1 MSIVEEFQTAART
14 VVEAVGP
21 ATVRIGRDGGRGV
34 GVVIAEGVVVTN
46 AHNLR
51 GHQVT
56 VNFAEGR
63 VATGEVRGV
72 DGEGDVAVIA
82 VDTGGVTPIA
92 WSDGELPIGTPVWAV
107 ARSAFG
113 GVRVTRGEVSSV
125 GRSFSGPGGRIIPG
139 SLEHTAPLARGS
151 SGGPLVAADGRLVGL
166 NTHRLGDGFYL
177 ALPTDSELQTRI
189 AALGEG
195 RSPTRRRLGIALA
208 PGQAARRLRAAVGL
222 EPRDG
227 LLVQG
232 VEDGGPA
239 DRAGIRRGDLIVA
252 AGGQNLVHPEDLYVV
267 LAGEGPLSVVVV
279 RGVEELTVEV
289 TFDAAEAPADE

>member
-14 VVEAVGP
+14 VVEAAGP

-34 GVVIAEGVVVTN
+34 GVVIAEGIVVTN

-56 VNFAEGR
+56 VTFAEGR

-72 DGEGDVAVIA
+72 DGEGDVGVIA
-82 VDTGGVTPIA
+82 VDTAGVTPIA
-92 WSDGELPIGTPVWAV
+92 WGDAELPIGTPVWAV

-125 GRSFSGPGGRIIPG
+125 GRSFRGPGGRIIPG

-189 AALGEG
+189 AALAEG

-227 LLVQG
+227 LLVEG
-232 VEDGGPA
+232 VEAGGPA
-239 DRAGIRRGDLIVA
+239 DRAGIRRGDLIVT
-252 AGGQNLVHPEDLYVV
+252 AGGQNLVHPEDLYVA
-267 LAGEGPLSVVVV
+267 LAGEGPLSVGVV
-279 RGVEELTVEV
+279 RGVDELTVDV
-289 TFDAAEAPADE
+289 TFDSSEAPADE